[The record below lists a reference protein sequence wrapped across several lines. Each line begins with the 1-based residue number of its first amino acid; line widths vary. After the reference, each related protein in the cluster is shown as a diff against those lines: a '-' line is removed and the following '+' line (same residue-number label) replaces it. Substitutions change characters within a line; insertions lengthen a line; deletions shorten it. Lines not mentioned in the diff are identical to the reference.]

1 MLKGNPPRVVLVFPT
16 PSFIESP
23 DSFRL
28 GLVAGRISL
37 DADSFVGNFGVNECM
52 RAVGVKGSSV
62 VNVSI
67 VGEDTE
73 MEMLGSAEQS
83 WSLGGEEE
91 RGIVDAEEGNGRCV
105 GLTDAWVSLGE
116 AG

>member
-1 MLKGNPPRVVLVFPT
+1 MLKGNPPREVLPLPT

-52 RAVGVKGSSV
+52 RAVGVEGSSV
-62 VNVSI
+62 ANVSI

-73 MEMLGSAEQS
+73 IEMLGSAE
-83 WSLGGEEE
+83 
-91 RGIVDAEEGNGRCV
+91 
-105 GLTDAWVSLGE
+105 
-116 AG
+116 

>member
-1 MLKGNPPRVVLVFPT
+1 MLKGNPPRVVLVLPM
-16 PSFIESP
+16 PSFMESP

-28 GLVAGRISL
+28 GLVAERFSL
-37 DADSFVGNFGVNECM
+37 EADNFVGNFGANECM
-52 RAVGVKGSSV
+52 RIVGVKGSSA
-62 VNVSI
+62 VNVSV

-73 MEMLGSAEQS
+73 IEMLGSTSES

-91 RGIVDAEEGNGRCV
+91 RGMADETEGNGRCV
-105 GLTDAWVSLGE
+105 GLADAWLSLGE